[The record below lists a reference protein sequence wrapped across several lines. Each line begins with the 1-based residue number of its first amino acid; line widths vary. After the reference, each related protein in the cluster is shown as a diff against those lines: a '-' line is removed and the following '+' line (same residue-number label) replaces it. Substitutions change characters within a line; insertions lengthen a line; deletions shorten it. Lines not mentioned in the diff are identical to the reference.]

1 MGSGSSAWFLRS
13 YGIIGAMT
21 ARPMLRFALIAIV
34 AFALGLFLARAFLS
48 PREVPVPAT
57 ESATI
62 LPQARELPPLDL
74 VDQDNRPLPRDF
86 LRDRWTLVFFG
97 FTQCPDVC
105 PTTLTTLAQ
114 MKQRLAD
121 LPAAQQ
127 PRVLLVSVDP
137 ERDTAEILAPYVRFF
152 DPHFMAARGSLEAT
166 AAVAAAF
173 TVPYA
178 KVPLP
183 DGGYTNLYVTDN
195 FNKKLGNGEWVGLP
209 VDATGWLNVAGAS
222 RLTVVN
228 QSALNAAFSYA
239 PTNCFFGLFHP

>member
-1 MGSGSSAWFLRS
+1 
-13 YGIIGAMT
+13 MT
-21 ARPMLRFALIAIV
+21 ARPLLRYALAAIV
-34 AFALGLFLARAFLS
+34 AFALGLFLARVFVT
-48 PREVPVPAT
+48 PRVVPVPVT

-62 LPQARELPPLDL
+62 LPQPRELPPLNL
-74 VDQDNRPLPRDF
+74 VDQDNRPLPQDF

-183 DGGYTNLYVTDN
+183 DGGYTLEHGSGV
-195 FNKKLGNGEWVGLP
+195 FLVGPEGQLRAYFSAP
-209 VDATGWLNVAGAS
+209 HDAGRIARDYRSIVRWAGAA
-222 RLTVVN
+222 T
-228 QSALNAAFSYA
+228 
-239 PTNCFFGLFHP
+239 